1 MPPLLIENLAVH
13 RYPHDHL
20 AVTSNLTYKA
30 FRPMQAVAVARA
42 LDALAAE
49 TPGHVI
55 VAGDMDADEA
65 GDTSGSGT
73 VGMSSMT

>member
-1 MPPLLIENLAVH
+1 MTEILALQPYGRIWLANH
-13 RYPHDHL
+13 LPDYQLDHERE
-20 AVTSNLTYKA
+20 
-30 FRPMQAVAVARA
+30 FRLQAVAVARA

-65 GDTSGSGT
+65 ADTSGSGT
-73 VGMSSMT
+73 VGMSSMS